1 MPRDLPPRPAPHP
14 PWALSPWLCCIGG
27 FPWCSTTPSPTPG
40 LQGVISEAPAHS
52 SRQTSGVC
60 PGPWATGQPPP
71 PQTPHMHAR
80 PGAAP
85 PWGGH
90 LADSQIPPISYKL
103 ASLWLRVKLL
113 PQPHPQRCQLFCAA
127 LSFLPKDPLVPHP
140 QRPALG
146 GSSLLPSPCLQHPV
160 LCLPVLTMEG
170 IGYETKSQT
179 RYMQYLFV

>member
-1 MPRDLPPRPAPHP
+1 MTCPHGLRPTLPGLCRHGSAALGVFPGAPPPPAPPLGSKGSFLKP
-14 PWALSPWLCCIGG
+14 PPIAADRPQGCAL
-27 FPWCSTTPSPTPG
+27 
-40 LQGVISEAPAHS
+40 A
-52 SRQTSGVC
+52 
-60 PGPWATGQPPP
+60 PGPQVSPP

>member
-1 MPRDLPPRPAPHP
+1 
-14 PWALSPWLCCIGG
+14 
-27 FPWCSTTPSPTPG
+27 
-40 LQGVISEAPAHS
+40 
-52 SRQTSGVC
+52 
-60 PGPWATGQPPP
+60 
-71 PQTPHMHAR
+71 MHAR

-85 PWGGH
+85 PWGSH
-90 LADSQIPPISYKL
+90 LADSQTPPISYKL

-160 LCLPVLTMEG
+160 LCLPALTMEG
-170 IGYETKSQT
+170 IGYETNKKTKLDICNICLSEPVGVAQPSEAWLG
-179 RYMQYLFV
+179 RPARGHRHRPLPWWLAMLLSCFLFSFSFFFSFF